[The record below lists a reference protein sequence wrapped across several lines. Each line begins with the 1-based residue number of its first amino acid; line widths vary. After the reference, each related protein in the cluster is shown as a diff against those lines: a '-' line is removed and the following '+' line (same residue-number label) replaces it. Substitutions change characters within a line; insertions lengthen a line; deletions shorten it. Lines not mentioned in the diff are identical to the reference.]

1 MKQKNIIT
9 GLDIGSNK
17 ICALVVTV
25 DASGRASLI
34 ASSLVKSEGVYN
46 GSPKDINKLS
56 DSILQALSEAEKK
69 AQTKIHSVFTNIS
82 DISIKGH
89 NNQAMIN
96 LDSLE
101 KKVIRSSDLERVN
114 DAARSIPLSMEEEI
128 IQVIPCEYVV
138 DDQKGI
144 ASPLKMSA
152 NRLGVKV
159 HIITAST
166 IQVQNI
172 IGSINQSVF
181 EVGGLVPESLACSYT
196 ALSREEKELGV
207 ILINIGEG
215 TTDIITFVSGSPVHN
230 EVIPRG
236 GDELTRRISTVL
248 KTPLGH
254 AEEIKKRYASVFPSG
269 TEGDSPIMVA
279 GIGSRPAGN
288 ISSSRL
294 NKLVV
299 PEVER
304 LLFQISKRLKKS
316 VYRKKIVC
324 GAVITGGGTLLGGM
338 LEMAEE
344 VLGMPVKIGLCS
356 NIQADSSIVSNPIY
370 TTAFGLIQYGLERRK
385 TEPRWYDKYFWGK
398 ITGSVRDFIEEYF

>member
-1 MKQKNIIT
+1 MKQRNIIT

-17 ICALVVTV
+17 ICALVATV
-25 DASGRASLI
+25 DATGRANLI

-46 GSPKDINKLS
+46 GSPRDINKVS
-56 DSILQALSEAEKK
+56 DSILQALSEAGKK
-69 AQTKIHSVFTNIS
+69 AQTEIHSVFANIS
-82 DISIKGH
+82 DVSIKGH

-96 LDSLE
+96 LDNLE
-101 KKVIRSSDLERVN
+101 KRIIRSSDLKRVN

-128 IQVIPCEYVV
+128 VQVIPCEYVV

-144 ASPLKMSA
+144 AVPLKMSA
-152 NRLGVKV
+152 NRLGVTV

-172 IGSINQSVF
+172 VRSINQAGF
-181 EVGGLVPESLACSYT
+181 DLEGLIPESLACSYT

-207 ILINIGEG
+207 VLINIGEG
-215 TTDIITFVSGSPVHN
+215 TTDIITFIDGSPVHN

-254 AEEIKKRYASVFPSG
+254 AEEIKKRYASVFPSS
-269 TEGDSPIMVA
+269 TERDSPIMVT
-279 GIGSRPAGN
+279 GIGTRPAGN
-288 ISSSRL
+288 ISSSYL
-294 NKLVV
+294 NKLVA
-299 PEVER
+299 PEVAR
-304 LLFQISKRLKKS
+304 LLFQISKRLKNP
-316 VYRKKIVC
+316 VYREKIVC
-324 GAVITGGGTLLGGM
+324 GAVITGGGTLLGGI

-344 VLGMPVKIGLCS
+344 VLGMPVKIGLSS
-356 NIQADSSIVSNPIY
+356 NIRADSSIISNPVY
-370 TTAFGLIQYGLERRK
+370 TTAFGLIQYGLERRR

-398 ITGSVRDFIEEYF
+398 ITGSIRDFIEEYF